1 MQNNSK
7 LEKSAYEGI
16 FGVQFYSIKG
26 PLLFFVVGIISL
38 LIFVSLILIGAY
50 VPGVATDAESLRPDL
65 TFPFIGFLVIL
76 SLSSAFVGIIL
87 GIIGFMWRR
96 IIEI

>member
-7 LEKSAYEGI
+7 LEKSTYESI
-16 FGVQFYSIKG
+16 FGVQFQSIKG
-26 PLLFFVVGIISL
+26 PLLFFVVGVISL
-38 LIFVSLILIGAY
+38 LIFISLILIGAY
-50 VPGVATDAESLRPDL
+50 VPGVANDTESLRPDL

-87 GIIGFMWRR
+87 GIIGFIWRR
-96 IIEI
+96 ILDI